1 MYMYVCMKNY
11 KICLIVVENV
21 CHDNDLYSTNIV
33 FQYFKRRGYRM
44 QSPCGSKGIRL
55 TTCILKRGN
64 D

>member
-33 FQYFKRRGYRM
+33 FQYFKRRDTRC
-44 QSPCGSKGIRL
+44 SHLVVAKES
-55 TTCILKRGN
+55 